1 MSSEAATAVADSAP
15 PMPPVALAG
24 APSDLAEAAP
34 AAATP
39 AVVVDAHAQAL
50 AAAQALA
57 DAASVASPMSVGVS
71 AQPKRKVGP
80 DGRQHQRANVA
91 WKARILLPKNQFLEA
106 KVVDISEMGCGLDVS
121 RSFPIGVNLTM
132 LMAVP
137 DLANRAQHHILKMV
151 AVVRFQVLKG
161 DAVRMGMQLMNL
173 DPEHRRMLA
182 EWVARGNA
190 HH

>member
-1 MSSEAATAVADSAP
+1 MSSETATAVADTAP
-15 PMPPVALAG
+15 PLPPEALA
-24 APSDLAEAAP
+24 AVPAEPTEAAQ
-34 AAATP
+34 AAPTP
-39 AVVVDAHAQAL
+39 AVVDAHAEAL

-71 AQPKRKVGP
+71 AQPKRPAGK
-80 DGRQHQRANVA
+80 DARQHQRANVA

-106 KVVDISEMGCGLDVS
+106 RVVDISEMGCGLEVS

-137 DLANRAQHHILKMV
+137 DLSNRAQHHILKMV

-161 DAVRMGMQLMNL
+161 DMVRMGMQLMNL
-173 DPEHRRMLA
+173 DPEHRRMFG